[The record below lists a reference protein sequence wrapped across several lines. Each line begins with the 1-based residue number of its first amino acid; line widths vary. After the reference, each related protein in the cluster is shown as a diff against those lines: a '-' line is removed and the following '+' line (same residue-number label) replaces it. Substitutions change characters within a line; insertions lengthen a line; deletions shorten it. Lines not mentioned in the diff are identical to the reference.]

1 MSPNPNMVQK
11 QNPPSQ
17 AKHHSSS
24 LSLYLNSTAPTSQSM
39 ETIENIAADQN
50 YCEMTK
56 MFSNDELK
64 SWTMHQAFTQSY
76 EYSSSP
82 EGAASTASKTIVSER
97 KRRKKLNDKLL
108 ELRGAVPKISK
119 LDKAS
124 TLKDAIVYIQDLQE
138 QERRLQAE
146 IMELESKS
154 LKKDPGFDFEQE
166 LPVLLRPKKTRY
178 DQIYDHR
185 APISYPIKVH
195 ELRVNSMGE
204 KTLLV
209 SLTCSKARDAMIKI
223 CEIFESMKLKII
235 TANVAIVSGMV
246 KKTVL
251 IETWK
256 RKIILK

>member
-1 MSPNPNMVQK
+1 
-11 QNPPSQ
+11 
-17 AKHHSSS
+17 
-24 LSLYLNSTAPTSQSM
+24 M
-39 ETIENIAADQN
+39 EPLENIAENQN
-50 YCEMTK
+50 YWEMTD
-56 MFSNDELK
+56 MLWNDELQR
-64 SWTMHQAFTQSY
+64 WAMDEALTQSY

-82 EGAASTASKTIVSER
+82 EGAASTIASKTIVSER
-97 KRRKKLNDKLL
+97 NRRKKLNDKLL

-124 TLKDAIVYIQDLQE
+124 TIKDAIDYIQDLQE

-154 LKKDPGFDFEQE
+154 MKKDPRFDFDQE
-166 LPVLLRPKKTRY
+166 LPILLRSKKSRC

-185 APISYPIKVH
+185 VPIVYPIKVH

-209 SLTCSKARDAMIKI
+209 SLTCSKAGDAMIKI

-235 TANVAIVSGMV
+235 AANVAIVSGMV

-251 IETWK
+251 IEADMGEK
-256 RKIILK
+256 DNLKIKIERAISAVSDHWST